1 MLGTFQTLGDIS
13 DGSLS
18 ASRTLVTFSVEV
30 GLAQVCAGYQL
41 KLISSLS
48 SGLFCASMADS
59 IKMTTLQ
66 EDPVIFLA
74 RVTGECPDLLYFLT
88 TEEVKL
94 LSKSPSDT
102 YKLLDVNE
110 EFLMDMACCH
120 SVRHK
125 SEDFESAMSKALLKP
140 MAKNKELKV
149 EGFEKKR
156 KVLKEVSN
164 YGSSRYAWV

>member
-1 MLGTFQTLGDIS
+1 MGTFQTPGDVS

-18 ASRTLVTFSVEV
+18 SSRNLVTFSVEV
-30 GLAQVCAGYQL
+30 GLAQVFGYQL

-48 SGLFCASMADS
+48 SGLFCAGMADS

-74 RVTGECPDLLYFLT
+74 RVTGEYPDLLYFLT

-110 EFLMDMACCH
+110 EFLMDTACCH

-156 KVLKEVSN
+156 KVLKEVSH
-164 YGSSRYAWV
+164 YG